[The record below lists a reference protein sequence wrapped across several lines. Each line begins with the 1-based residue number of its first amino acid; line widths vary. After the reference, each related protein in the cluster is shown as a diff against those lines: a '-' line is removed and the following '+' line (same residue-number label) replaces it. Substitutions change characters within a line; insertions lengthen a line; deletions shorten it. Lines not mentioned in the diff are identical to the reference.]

1 MAVLGR
7 RRPGHVR
14 RRVQG
19 SANCD
24 QAATLKLRRAILRR
38 PYRHSVHA
46 TISSVIGIEVSQASA
61 RRTMRGVLE
70 APTRGVRII
79 KEDVGVQKPH

>member
-7 RRPGHVR
+7 RRPGHAR

-46 TISSVIGIEVSQASA
+46 TISSVIGIEVSQASLAA
-61 RRTMRGVLE
+61 RCAASLRPQPVVCGSSRKTSE
-70 APTRGVRII
+70 F
-79 KEDVGVQKPH
+79 KSH